1 LQRGMGTVPYDRC
14 KYSDATREKRATLV
28 ERNDEPLEE
37 GGMNKIIALICVVS
51 WSGFWAFGY
60 LALSAGVED
69 QRQIIVAG
77 LLAFVGFLT
86 GMFTYMRL
94 SRDIR

>member
-1 LQRGMGTVPYDRC
+1 MR
-14 KYSDATREKRATLV
+14 KLV
-28 ERNDEPLEE
+28 
-37 GGMNKIIALICVVS
+37 AVACVIS

-60 LALSAGVED
+60 LALSARVD
-69 QRQIIVAG
+69 DPQQMVVAG

-94 SRDIR
+94 SQDMA